1 MSFTLTLKSF
11 FGATQSDELLMRR
24 YAESGANDLLV
35 KLYESCG
42 DDLFHFILTQSDHTL
57 AKDIC
62 QRAWLKV
69 IVKKHLYR
77 DSGSFKAWLFT
88 LARNIL
94 IDEFRK
100 NQRPTEEFAQLA
112 VEPQLHGVLEEQFD
126 LALTNLPFEQKE
138 AFCLQQEGFGMQ
150 DISNITHSPIETV
163 KSRLRY
169 AKQSLR
175 KTLENYHD

>member
-11 FGATQSDELLMRR
+11 FGATQSDESIMLRF
-24 YAESGANDLLV
+24 AESGANDLLV

-69 IVKKHLYR
+69 IEKKHLYR

-94 IDEFRK
+94 IDEYRK
-100 NQRPTEEFAQLA
+100 NQRPVEEFTQIA
-112 VEPQLHGVLEEQFD
+112 VESQASGVLQEHFD
-126 LALTNLPFEQKE
+126 FALSSLPFEQRE
-138 AFCLQQEGFGMQ
+138 AFCLQQEGFGLQ
-150 DISNITHSPIETV
+150 DISNITHSPVETV

-169 AKQSLR
+169 AKKALR
-175 KTLENYHD
+175 VALENYHD